1 MASYHFDP
9 INILDTANATGVGT
23 GGSMTLGGGISI
35 GKDTYIGGNLNVSGT
50 NTTFVDNIII
60 LNANPNASYDTG
72 ILLQR
77 YESDVSNNDNYS
89 GIIYSETLDEFI
101 FGYATSD
108 VRGTISLNRC
118 VPIRTAGI
126 IITGG
131 SLNSTFNSNTIGSII
146 TTGGNVGI
154 NTSAPNFK
162 LDVQGDI
169 QLSGDFYKNGVVYTP
184 GSQWTSFS
192 NNIAFTSGYI
202 GIGTTS
208 PSTILH
214 VNGSALVSESITSAS
229 AQLTNVSS
237 THITSATLNLTTGIT
252 SAGAQITTLLNTN
265 AVSTNITSSTLNLSV
280 SLIATGNSN
289 TIGNIITTGGNV
301 GIGRTTPTYT
311 LDVNGSV
318 NIGGNSKAYIMA
330 DANIGDARLNIRD
343 FSNRF
348 IDFYHSSTTVGSITG
363 FSGTIEGLNF
373 NNGRMVLDSR
383 GNIGIGTISPVT
395 NLDVNGSA
403 IISIGLTTGNIVSAT
418 ATISTLGSGW
428 ISSTTITGGTISLS
442 GNINVAGN
450 AIIAGD
456 LTISGT
462 TTTINTITTIIEDN
476 LIVLNS
482 GPAGLYDGGI
492 MVQRTTG
499 SFAAL
504 FYSAGTDEFQIVQ
517 TASDPG
523 SSPVVVDSYKGLR
536 IGSLVATNNSNT
548 VGSIITTG
556 GNVGIG
562 TTSPTRLLQV
572 GINNG
577 TQGSISVTTNGE
589 ARYHLFNSQPVAEWC
604 FGQKS
609 STRNDFTISKVVSN
623 VESDFL
629 TISTDGRVGI
639 STTSPATTL
648 HVVGSA
654 IFSIGITTATL
665 LNTNAVST
673 NITSATLNLTTGITT
688 ATLLST
694 NAVSTNITS
703 STLNLT
709 TGITS
714 ASAQFSNANIIT
726 STIANAV
733 ISNISSATLNISNSI
748 TATGNSNTLGS
759 LFTTAGN
766 VGIGT
771 TNPSYEL
778 HVAGTI
784 HATGDITA
792 FSDMRVKSNIR
803 TIHNALDKVLN
814 LRGVYYKSNITD
826 RDCIGVI
833 AQEIEDIIPEVV
845 LTDTNGFKS
854 VSYGNIVSMLIEA
867 IKEQNEEIQALK
879 KLFN

>member
-1 MASYHFDP
+1 M
-9 INILDTANATGVGT
+9 
-23 GGSMTLGGGISI
+23 
-35 GKDTYIGGNLNVSGT
+35 
-50 NTTFVDNIII
+50 
-60 LNANPNASYDTG
+60 
-72 ILLQR
+72 
-77 YESDVSNNDNYS
+77 
-89 GIIYSETLDEFI
+89 
-101 FGYATSD
+101 
-108 VRGTISLNRC
+108 
-118 VPIRTAGI
+118 
-126 IITGG
+126 
-131 SLNSTFNSNTIGSII
+131 
-146 TTGGNVGI
+146 
-154 NTSAPNFK
+154 
-162 LDVQGDI
+162 
-169 QLSGDFYKNGVVYTP
+169 
-184 GSQWTSFS
+184 
-192 NNIAFTSGYI
+192 
-202 GIGTTS
+202 
-208 PSTILH
+208 
-214 VNGSALVSESITSAS
+214 
-229 AQLTNVSS
+229 
-237 THITSATLNLTTGIT
+237 TTGIT